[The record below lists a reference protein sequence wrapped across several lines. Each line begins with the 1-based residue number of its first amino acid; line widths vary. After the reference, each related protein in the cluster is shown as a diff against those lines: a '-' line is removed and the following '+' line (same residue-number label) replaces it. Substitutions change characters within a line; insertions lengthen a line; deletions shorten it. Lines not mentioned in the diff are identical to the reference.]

1 MISIL
6 HSILECKKKIWDE
19 KLKMKD
25 DLDLKER
32 YHNLVNN
39 ELPNFIKDSYN
50 LSEFKVWGSIG
61 MGQYSEV
68 PWVAISDKNI
78 TLTTQ
83 EGYYVVLLFHPEGE
97 GVFLTLNQGWSK
109 IKESARYYT
118 DYSSKEL
125 AISLAKRL
133 SQKLN
138 TSLEQGVFHYYHDK
152 PNNVL
157 GSNAEGY
164 ALGCIYYKYFS
175 RDELDGE
182 SIEEYLGYFIDLYK
196 ELTKNVSRDYYFEML
211 KTIEDYTLEVDLE
224 GINNNKSIDIVNAPT
239 FIHKKKRKTAA
250 KKIND
255 RDLKKALNEQG
266 LTGKKG
272 EDLAINYFNDL
283 INNSHM
289 SNEKKQEFKNIIHH
303 VSKEGH
309 GDGYDLV
316 AFNPFNLE
324 EIEEKLVEVKATKS
338 SSINE
343 PFYLTLN
350 EIWAIKENPGKV
362 LIMRLYNIT
371 KTPKAY
377 FIDPYKEKES
387 FKSIEEI
394 LETLFEVEPVS
405 FKVLGVK

>member
-50 LSEFKVWGSIG
+50 LNEFKVWGSIG

-78 TLTTQ
+78 TSTTQ

-138 TSLEQGVFHYYHDK
+138 TPLDQGVFHYYNDK
-152 PNNVL
+152 PNNIL

-175 RDELDGE
+175 GDELDSE
-182 SIEEYLGYFIDLYK
+182 SIKEYLGYFIDLYE

-224 GINNNKSIDIVNAPT
+224 GINNKSIDIVNAPT
-239 FIHKKKRKTAA
+239 FIHKKKSKTTT
-250 KKIND
+250 KKINNK
-255 RDLKKALNEQG
+255 DLKKALNEQG

-272 EDLAINYFNDL
+272 EDLAINYFKDL
-283 INNSHM
+283 INNSHLT
-289 SNEKKQEFKNIIHH
+289 NEKKQEFNNIIRH
-303 VSKEGH
+303 VSKERH

>member
-6 HSILECKKKIWDE
+6 HSILECKKKIWYE
-19 KLKMKD
+19 NLKMKD

-39 ELPNFIKDSYN
+39 ELPKFIKDSYN
-50 LSEFKVWGSIG
+50 LNEFKVWGSIG

-78 TLTTQ
+78 TSTTQ

-138 TSLEQGVFHYYHDK
+138 TPLEQGVFHYYNDK
-152 PNNVL
+152 PNNIL

-175 RDELDGE
+175 GDELDSE
-182 SIEEYLGYFIDLYK
+182 SIKEYLGYFIDLYK

-224 GINNNKSIDIVNAPT
+224 GIDNKSIDIVNAPT
-239 FIHKKKRKTAA
+239 FIHNKKSKTAT

-255 RDLKKALNEQG
+255 KDLKKALNEQG

-289 SNEKKQEFKNIIHH
+289 SKEKKQEFKNIIRH
-303 VSKEGH
+303 VSKERH

-338 SSINE
+338 SNINE

-377 FIDPYKEKES
+377 FIDPYKVTES

-405 FKVLGVK
+405 FKVLGIK